1 MEKKGMLSAHQKKVE
16 LHMDVYRALN
26 ADVPQLLF
34 TVLHQA
40 GPTVS
45 DEEFIR
51 TVTALQMDIRKQVHE
66 IGEQLRQWLV
76 QQYNQQAEET
86 MQKLQRLG
94 ILSEQADVG
103 EVQQILERDY
113 SRLGSRLGSV
123 TVLGI
128 QGSAEETFNEAI
140 PTDPDL
146 AKRVADGREY
156 LASLGFKPGQGPL
169 HETWLLFRGSI
180 HYDIMEHVVRDR
192 MGIYRGSHG
201 AHIENIA
208 RTSFGTYNLIYQL
221 GESLTA
227 DLVGDVP
234 TQEVTFAFSKGPVHY
249 SDFRQEV
256 SALMEHIVE
265 QISLI
270 HASFWQRKLGLGT
283 GKEFVLRL
291 RVPAG
296 EEALREVIVAI
307 AGAGRAGKEMIVKR
321 SKMLLGRRVL

>member
-1 MEKKGMLSAHQKKVE
+1 
-16 LHMDVYRALN
+16 MDVYRALN
-26 ADVPQLLF
+26 VDVPQLLF

-45 DEEFIR
+45 DEEFTR
-51 TVTALQMDIRKQVHE
+51 TVTALQMDIRKQVHKG
-66 IGEQLRQWLV
+66 GERMHQWLM
-76 QQYNQQAEET
+76 QQYSQQAEET
-86 MQKLQRLG
+86 LQKLQRLG
-94 ILSEQADVG
+94 VLSEQADRG
-103 EVQQILERDY
+103 EVQRILDREF
-113 SRLGSRLGSV
+113 SRLGNRISSATLLG
-123 TVLGI
+123 L
-128 QGSAEETFNEAI
+128 QGSAEETFSEAVPI
-140 PTDPDL
+140 DPDL
-146 AKRVADGREY
+146 AKCIADGREY

-169 HETWLLFRGSI
+169 HEAWLLFRGSI

-192 MGIYRGSHG
+192 LGIYRGSHG

-234 TQEVTFAFSKGPVHY
+234 TLEVTFAFSKGPVHY

-256 SALMEHIVE
+256 SALMEHVVE
-265 QISLI
+265 QTHLI

-291 RVPAG
+291 RLPEGEASLKDAISEIANAG
-296 EEALREVIVAI
+296 SV
-307 AGAGRAGKEMIVKR
+307 GKETIVKR
-321 SKMLLGRRVL
+321 GKLMLGRRVL

>member
-1 MEKKGMLSAHQKKVE
+1 
-16 LHMDVYRALN
+16 MDVYRALN

-45 DEEFIR
+45 DEEFTR
-51 TVTALQMDIRKQVHE
+51 TVTALQMDIRKQVQE
-66 IGEQLRQWLV
+66 VGEQVHQWLL
-76 QQYNQQAEET
+76 QQYSQQAEET
-86 MQKLQRLG
+86 LQKLQRLDV
-94 ILSEQADVG
+94 LSERADVG

-123 TVLGI
+123 NVLGL
-128 QGSAEETFNEAI
+128 QGSAEETYSEAI

-169 HETWLLFRGSI
+169 HEAWLLFRGSI

-256 SALMEHIVE
+256 SGLMEHVSG
-265 QISLI
+265 QANLI

-291 RVPAG
+291 RLPVGDAPLQDVI
-296 EEALREVIVAI
+296 ALI
-307 AGAGRAGKEMIVKR
+307 AGAGRVGRETIVKR
-321 SKMLLGRRVL
+321 GKLMLGKRVL

>member
-1 MEKKGMLSAHQKKVE
+1 
-16 LHMDVYRALN
+16 MDVYRALN

-45 DEEFIR
+45 DEEFTR

-66 IGEQLRQWLV
+66 VGERMHQWLL
-76 QQYNQQAEET
+76 QQYSQQAEET
-86 MQKLQRLG
+86 LQKLQRLG
-94 ILSEQADVG
+94 VLSKQADVG
-103 EVQQILERDY
+103 EVQRILDREF
-113 SRLGSRLGSV
+113 SRLGNRISLATLLG
-123 TVLGI
+123 L
-128 QGSAEETFNEAI
+128 QGSAEETFSEAVPI
-140 PTDPDL
+140 DTEL

-169 HETWLLFRGSI
+169 HEAWLLFRGSI
-180 HYDIMEHVVRDR
+180 HYDIIEHVVRDR

-227 DLVGDVP
+227 DLVDDVP
-234 TQEVTFAFSKGPVHY
+234 TQEVTFAFSKGPIHY
-249 SDFRQEV
+249 SDFRREV
-256 SALMEHIVE
+256 SVLMEHVGG
-265 QISLI
+265 QINMM
-270 HASFWQRKLGLGT
+270 HASYWQRKLGLGT

-291 RVPAG
+291 RLPEGEASLKVALSEIANAG
-296 EEALREVIVAI
+296 SV
-307 AGAGRAGKEMIVKR
+307 GKETIVKR
-321 SKMLLGRRVL
+321 GKLMLGRRVL